1 MHNLLKILF
10 NSTYKISVT
19 VDYVRQS
26 LTKSFEELKEVSA
39 STISRTLKHRWGM
52 SYKKLSKANPKIF
65 NEEKY
70 RQILQSAALLQKL
83 RNSNIEMIYLDEF
96 SFDPRK
102 TKFYG
107 WDKKNSKK
115 FISWFPEMKTM
126 SFVIGLSQKQFY
138 GMLGKQGT
146 INSDVFKYYLQG
158 LIKQL
163 NSANNS
169 MYDSAKII
177 WDNAVIHKSRIIKTF
192 LSNNSVG
199 ILNIYP
205 YCPFLNPIETLI
217 GVVKNKIRV
226 IQKHQR

>member
-1 MHNLLKILF
+1 
-10 NSTYKISVT
+10 
-19 VDYVRQS
+19 
-26 LTKSFEELKEVSA
+26 
-39 STISRTLKHRWGM
+39 M
-52 SYKKLSKANPKIF
+52 SYKRLSKANPKIF

-102 TKFYG
+102 TKFHG
-107 WDKKNSKK
+107 WGKKNSKK

-126 SFVIGLSQKQFY
+126 SFVIGFSQKQFY
-138 GMLGKQGT
+138 GVLGKQGT

-169 MYDSAKII
+169 MFDSALII

-199 ILNIYP
+199 ILTIYP
-205 YCPFLNPIETLI
+205 YCPVLNPIETLI

-226 IQKHQR
+226 GQKQQR